1 MALKTRII
9 QTTSL
14 TDNTGDLKLAE
25 ETVFPVLTDTGAGK
39 GEIVSATLTV
49 SAMRSYSTLYTLAV
63 SYGSITLASTDNPGD
78 FEPVRTLVLPLN
90 SISERLLTDAAESIV
105 LTPQGSGTGVKCNFR
120 EGCYLTLEIVY
131 EEPEE
136 PQNVRFWNGSAWQ
149 PCKVQYYTGSV
160 WLPCQTKYSPDGQT
174 FQ

>member
-1 MALKTRII
+1 MALKTRTI
-9 QTTSL
+9 QTTSRA
-14 TDNTGDLKLAE
+14 TNTGDLKLGA

-39 GEIVSATLTV
+39 GTIVSATLTV
-49 SAMRSYSTLYTLAV
+49 SAMRSYSTQYTLSV
-63 SYGSITLASTDNPGD
+63 SYGGVALASTDNPGAFD
-78 FEPVRTLVLPLN
+78 TVKTLVLPLN

-120 EGCYLTLEIVY
+120 EGCYLTLEIIY
-131 EEPEE
+131 EEPDE

-149 PCKVQYYTGSV
+149 PCKVQYYTGSA